1 MDVQVEVLKELQ
13 ELRDRLRHGVG
24 SSVASTDGL
33 LIAHDVRDVEP
44 DMLAALSAAYL
55 ALGQQL
61 AGALDRGAFLDT
73 VTRAANGHVGVY
85 AAGQSALLTVLTG
98 PDTSVGRLHLE
109 ARCAADRIGALVD
122 GALARLS

>member
-1 MDVQVEVLKELQ
+1 MDVQVEVLKEL
-13 ELRDRLRHGVG
+13 RDLAARLPHAVG

-33 LIAHDVRDVEP
+33 LIAHDVRGVEP

-61 AGALDRGAFLDT
+61 AGALDRGAFRDT
-73 VTRAANGHVGVY
+73 VTRAADGHVGVY

-98 PDTSVGRLHLE
+98 PDTNIGRLHLE
-109 ARCAADRIGALVD
+109 ARGSADRIGALVD

>member
-1 MDVQVEVLKELQ
+1 MDVQVEVLGELKD
-13 ELRDRLRHGVG
+13 LRGRLRGAMG

-33 LIAHDVRDVEP
+33 LIAHDVSGVEP

-61 AGALDRGAFLDT
+61 AGALDRGTFRDT
-73 VTRAANGHVGVY
+73 VTRAAHGHVGVY

-98 PDTSVGRLHLE
+98 PDTNIGRLHLE
-109 ARCAADRIGALVD
+109 ARGSADRIGALVD
-122 GALARLS
+122 AALTRLS